1 MKEKKVTVIGGGL
14 AGSEAAWQLA
24 RRGIEVELFEMRP
37 VRKTGA
43 HHTDRLAEL
52 VCSNSLGGFDEKNAS
67 ACLKEEMKM
76 LGSLIVE
83 SAWKAKV
90 PAGGA
95 LAVDREMFAQLITD
109 AIESN
114 PLITLRREEIKEIP
128 KDGITIVATGPLTS
142 ESLAESIQQLTGQSQ
157 LHFFDAAAPI
167 LTRDSINMD
176 IAFEKSRYDKGDG
189 AYINCPMNKDEY
201 NAFWTALTAAEKVE
215 LKDFEKN
222 TPFFESCLPVE
233 EIASRGFNTLRFG
246 PMKPVGLE
254 DPRTGKRGFAVVQ
267 LRQDNAAANLYNIVG
282 FQTNLKW
289 PEQKRVFSMIPGL
302 ENAEFVRLGVMH
314 RNTYLN
320 SPVVLSRTLNLH
332 AAENVFFAGQLTG
345 VEGYS
350 ESTATGII
358 AAINAA
364 RLIEGQ
370 ELLVLPNTCMLG
382 SLIKYITSADP
393 KHFQPINSNWGIID
407 TPPDVAKLDKTA
419 KRLELRKRALASLA
433 SLQLDLMPVTTCP
446 A

>member
-1 MKEKKVTVIGGGL
+1 MNNKVTVIGGGL

-24 RRGIEVELFEMRP
+24 CRGVEVDLFEMRP

-52 VCSNSLGGFDEKNAS
+52 VCSNSLGSFDEKNAS
-67 ACLKEEMKM
+67 ALLKEEMRS
-76 LGSLIVE
+76 LGSLIVDC
-83 SAWKAKV
+83 AWKAKV

-95 LAVDREMFAQLITD
+95 LAVDREMFSELVSQ
-109 AIESN
+109 AISGH
-114 PLITLRREEIKEIP
+114 PLINLRREEIQSVP
-128 KDGITIVATGPLTS
+128 ADGVTIVATGPLTS
-142 ESLAESIQQLTGQSQ
+142 ESLAASIQALTGQEQ

-189 AYINCPMNKDEY
+189 AYINCPMNKDQYEK
-201 NAFWTALTAAEKVE
+201 FWQALISAEKVE
-215 LKDFEKN
+215 LKEFEKG

-254 DPRTGKRGFAVVQ
+254 DPRTDKRGFAVVQ

-320 SPVVLSRTLNLH
+320 SPVVLSDKLNLH
-332 AAENVFFAGQLTG
+332 ANPNVFFAGQLTG

-350 ESTATGII
+350 ESTATGIM
-358 AAINAA
+358 AAINAF
-364 RLIEGQ
+364 RTLRGQ
-370 ELLVLPNTCMLG
+370 ELIVLPPACMLG
-382 SLIKYITSADP
+382 ALIRYITHANP
-393 KHFQPINSNWGIID
+393 KNFQPINSNWGIVD
-407 TPPDVAKLDKTA
+407 CPPEFAALDKLS
-419 KRLELRKRALASLA
+419 KKLELRKRALATLNSFNLGLA
-433 SLQLDLMPVTTCP
+433 LSKSVG
-446 A
+446 

>member
-1 MKEKKVTVIGGGL
+1 MSEKKKVVVIGGGL

-24 RRGIEVELFEMRP
+24 RRGIEVDLYEMRP
-37 VRKTGA
+37 VRQTGA
-43 HHTDRLAEL
+43 HHTDKLSEL
-52 VCSNSLGGFDEKNAS
+52 VCSNSLGSYDEKSAS
-67 ACLKEEMKM
+67 ALLKEEMKM
-76 LGSLIVE
+76 LNSLIVDC
-83 SAWKAKV
+83 AWRCKV

-95 LAVDREMFAQLITD
+95 LAVDREMFSQMITD
-109 AIESN
+109 EISGN
-114 PLITLRREEIKEIP
+114 KLINLRRDEMPEIP
-128 KDGITIVATGPLTS
+128 EDGVTIVATGPLTS
-142 ESLAESIQQLTGQSQ
+142 ESLAQSIQKITGQSQ

-189 AYINCPMNKDEY
+189 AYINCPMDKEQYDTFW
-201 NAFWTALTAAEKVE
+201 NALIAAEKVQ
-215 LKDFEKN
+215 LKDFEKD

-254 DPRTGKRGFAVVQ
+254 DPRTGKRAFAVVQ

-289 PEQKRVFSMIPGL
+289 PEQKRIFSLIPGM

-332 AAENVFFAGQLTG
+332 ARPNVFFAGQLTG

-358 AAINAA
+358 AAMNASH
-364 RLIEGQ
+364 
-370 ELLVLPNTCMLG
+370 LLKGEPLVTLPTNCMLG
-382 SLIKYITSADP
+382 ALINYITSANP
-393 KHFQPINSNWGIID
+393 KNFQPINSNWGIID
-407 TPPDVAKLDKTA
+407 TPLNVAKMDKQE
-419 KRLELRKRALASLA
+419 KRLELRRLALAALASLNLEL
-433 SLQLDLMPVTTCP
+433 SSP
-446 A
+446 AAV

>member
-1 MKEKKVTVIGGGL
+1 MKEKEVTVIGGGL

-24 RRGIEVELFEMRP
+24 RRGIRVDLYEMRP

-52 VCSNSLGGFDEKNAS
+52 VCSNSLGSFDEKNAS
-67 ACLKEEMKM
+67 ALLKEEMKI
-76 LGSLIVE
+76 LGSLVVE
-83 SAWKAKV
+83 SAWRAKV

-109 AIESN
+109 AIADN
-114 PLITLRREEIKEIP
+114 PLITLHREEIQKIP
-128 KDGITIVATGPLTS
+128 EDGITIVATGPLTS
-142 ESLAESIQQLTGQSQ
+142 EALAESIQQITGQSQ

-167 LTRDSINMD
+167 LTRESINMD
-176 IAFEKSRYDKGDG
+176 LAFEKSRYDKGDG
-189 AYINCPMNKDEY
+189 AYINCPMNKAEY
-201 NAFWTALTAAEKVE
+201 EAFWNALCAAEKVQ
-215 LKDFEKN
+215 LKDFEKD

-320 SPVVLSRTLNLH
+320 SPVVLSQTLNLH
-332 AAENVFFAGQLTG
+332 ARQNVFFAGQLTG

-350 ESTATGII
+350 ESTATGIF
-358 AAINAA
+358 AAINAS
-364 RLIEGQ
+364 RLLNGE
-370 ELLVLPNTCMLG
+370 ELLTLPNTCMLG
-382 SLIKYITSADP
+382 ALIRYITSANP
-393 KHFQPINSNWGIID
+393 KNFQPINSNWGIVDIPAD
-407 TPPDVAKLDKTA
+407 LASMDKA
-419 KRLELRKRALASLA
+419 SKRLEMRKRALAVIA
-433 SLQLDLMPVTTCP
+433 SLDVGLCTPIGT
-446 A
+446 

>member
-1 MKEKKVTVIGGGL
+1 MIEKKVTVIGGGL

-24 RRGIEVELFEMRP
+24 RRGIKVDLYEMRP
-37 VRKTGA
+37 VKKTGA

-52 VCSNSLGGFDEKNAS
+52 VCSNSLGSFDEKNAS
-67 ACLKEEMKM
+67 ALLKEEMKM
-76 LGSLIVE
+76 LGSLIVN
-83 SAWKAKV
+83 SAWQAKV

-95 LAVDREMFAQLITD
+95 LAVDREVFAQLITD
-109 AIESN
+109 AVEKN
-114 PLITLRREEIKEIP
+114 PMITLRREELTRIP
-128 KDGITIVATGPLTS
+128 QDGITIVATGPLTS
-142 ESLAESIQQLTGQSQ
+142 ESLADSIQSLTGQSQ

-189 AYINCPMNKDEY
+189 AYINCPMNKAEY
-201 NAFWTALTAAEKVE
+201 EAFWNALIAAEKVE
-215 LKDFEKN
+215 LKDFEKG

-267 LRQDNAAANLYNIVG
+267 LRQDNGAAKLYNMVG

-289 PEQKRVFSMIPGL
+289 PEQKRIFSMIPGL

-320 SPVVLSRTLNLH
+320 SPIVLSRTLNLH
-332 AAENVFFAGQLTG
+332 ARENVFFAGQLTG

-350 ESTATGII
+350 ESTATGIV
-358 AAINAA
+358 AAINAS
-364 RLIEGQ
+364 RLMDGQ
-370 ELLVLPNTCMLG
+370 ELLTLPDSTMLG
-382 SLIKYITSADP
+382 ALIRYITSANP
-393 KHFQPINSNWGIID
+393 KNFQPINSNWGIIEVPVEIEKMD
-407 TPPDVAKLDKTA
+407 KLS
-419 KRLELRKRALASLA
+419 KRLELRKRSLA
-433 SLQLDLMPVTTCP
+433 TISSLNLEPCLSSIGL
-446 A
+446 